1 MYRTTVKPDAQ
12 VERGDIVGYITEA
25 SDGTRYEI
33 RSDNTGVII
42 GRLELPMVH
51 EGDAILHLARF
62 EGDVSDIANHVG
74 NFQQDYAED
83 KGDLVMS

>member
-1 MYRTTVKPDAQ
+1 
-12 VERGDIVGYITEA
+12 
-25 SDGTRYEI
+25 
-33 RSDNTGVII
+33 
-42 GRLELPMVH
+42 MVH

-62 EGDVSDIANHVG
+62 EGDVSDIANHVE